1 MKRSVAGMTGHVQN
15 PGLATGEQKVTEGP
29 AIQQTPYRT
38 SHMLMALGSL
48 WCSASEVVC
57 MPQAWTVSD
66 HYFFPDLCMLGSGM
80 ALLAWSNLQSL

>member
-38 SHMLMALGSL
+38 SHHHAVVRQ
-48 WCSASEVVC
+48 ASKRRRGGRPLRLEVREVKRVC
-57 MPQAWTVSD
+57 GAMP
-66 HYFFPDLCMLGSGM
+66 
-80 ALLAWSNLQSL
+80 